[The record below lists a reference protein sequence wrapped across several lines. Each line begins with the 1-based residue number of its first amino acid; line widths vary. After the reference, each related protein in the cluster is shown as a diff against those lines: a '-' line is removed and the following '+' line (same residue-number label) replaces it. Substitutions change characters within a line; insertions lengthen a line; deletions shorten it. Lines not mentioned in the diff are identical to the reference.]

1 MNIELERETLFNLAH
16 ARTVAVGAA
25 LFLFL
30 IHRLGVTP
38 PTDIFEYLLVVVPA
52 LEISGVAWLFAAL
65 GDYDHPVDPAV
76 STWAGLTS
84 ALRWFGFVVALN
96 WGAALFIAATIDAY
110 VKLGGPAVY
119 IPVM

>member
-1 MNIELERETLFNLAH
+1 MNIELERETLFNLTH

-30 IHRLGVTP
+30 IHRLGLDP
-38 PTDIFEYLLVVVPA
+38 AEDPIEWLLVVVPA

-65 GDYDHPVDPAV
+65 GDYDHPVDH
-76 STWAGLTS
+76 WAGLIS

-96 WGAALFIAATIDAY
+96 WAAALFIASTIEAY
-110 VKLGGPAVY
+110 VKLGGPVVY
-119 IPVM
+119 MPMM